1 MDEKDSSRI
10 LDALSSRRTL
20 VNQCLASHID
30 TIGPGHLSEASN
42 HLFIAGGKR
51 LRPVV
56 CLIAAEAIYNQDLS
70 PFPYQSLIDSTG
82 TSVNMLDA
90 ASSLELIHIFTLIH
104 DDIMDDDDLR
114 RGVPSVHQKFN
125 TNTAILAG
133 DILYSKAFETL
144 GNSAEH
150 SSNVSRAL
158 TSLATV
164 CSDIC
169 EGQALDV
176 QFGQM
181 DLVSIEE
188 YLRMIEL
195 KTGVLFAESAA
206 LPAQLLGQPPEII
219 DALYNFGLLAGKAF
233 QIYDDLLDLT
243 TPSSILGKQRGSDLS
258 EQKQTI
264 LTIHATNSGVDLNS
278 FHNDQNS
285 CPSES
290 DMDSLVEALEDS
302 GTISYAHELSHDLST
317 QAKQQL
323 ELLPSNPSQ
332 ELLSDIVDFF
342 CQRDH

>member
-1 MDEKDSSRI
+1 MPEPDYSRV
-10 LDALSSRRTL
+10 LDALNVRRDL
-20 VNQCLASHID
+20 VNQCLVGHID
-30 TIGPGHLSEASN
+30 TIGPDHLSQASN

-51 LRPVV
+51 LRPAV
-56 CLIAAEAIYNQDLS
+56 CLIAAEAIYNQNLS
-70 PFPYQSLIDSTG
+70 PFPYENLLDSVG

-144 GNSAEH
+144 GHCAEH
-150 SSNVSRAL
+150 SSNVSLAL
-158 TSLATV
+158 ASLATV

-176 QFGQM
+176 HFGDV
-181 DLVSIEE
+181 DLVSIED

-206 LPAQLLGQPPEII
+206 LPAQLLGQPPEVI
-219 DALYNFGLLAGKAF
+219 DALYNYGLLAGKAF

-243 TPSSILGKQRGSDLS
+243 TSSSTLGKQRGSDLS
-258 EQKQTI
+258 AQKQTI
-264 LTIHATNSGVDLNS
+264 LTIHATNAGVDLSS
-278 FHNDQNS
+278 FVQNGDS
-285 CPSES
+285 SPSES
-290 DMDSLVEALEDS
+290 DMDSLVGALEDS
-302 GTISYAHELSHDLST
+302 GTISYAHGLSQDLSI

-323 ELLPSNPSQ
+323 EILPPNHSR

>member
-1 MDEKDSSRI
+1 MGQKDSSRI
-10 LDALSSRRTL
+10 LDALHSRRDL
-20 VNQCLASHID
+20 INQCLINHLD
-30 TIGPGHLSEASN
+30 TIGPAPLSDASN

-56 CLIAAEAIYNQDLS
+56 CLIAAETIYNQDLS
-70 PFPYQSLIDSTG
+70 PFPYENLLDYSGS
-82 TSVNMLDA
+82 SVNMLDA

-125 TNTAILAG
+125 INTAILAG

-144 GNSAEH
+144 GHCAEH
-150 SSNVSRAL
+150 SSNVSLAL

-176 QFGQM
+176 QFGDV
-181 DLVSIEE
+181 DLVSIED

-219 DALYNFGLLAGKAF
+219 DALYAYGLLAGKAF

-243 TPSSILGKQRGSDLS
+243 TPSSTLGKQRGSDLS

-264 LTIHATNSGVDLNS
+264 LTIHATNAGVDLSS
-278 FHNDQNS
+278 FVKEGDS
-285 CPSES
+285 SYSES
-290 DMDSLVEALEDS
+290 DMDSLVGALEDS
-302 GTISYAHELSHDLST
+302 GTISYAHGLSQDLSI

-323 ELLPSNPSQ
+323 EILPSNHSR